1 VCATLEGFN
10 LARVDIRMDWWK
22 PIAALSVG
30 LLTFVAV
37 GGLVGLV
44 EIALGSLAALTVVGL
59 LVVMVFALSKAGTG
73 PNRWLSNP
81 YWGR

>member
-1 VCATLEGFN
+1 
-10 LARVDIRMDWWK
+10 MDWWK

-37 GGLVGLV
+37 GGFVGLV
-44 EIALGSLAALTVVGL
+44 EIALGSLAALAVVGL
-59 LVVMVFALSKAGTG
+59 LVSVVLVWSKAGTG